1 MPTTAVDDFER
12 FFREAAGLDI
22 DKQDVARYQDF
33 VVDELH
39 DLLVVGEAAA
49 KENLRDVIEPYDL
62 PITKGLQEQIRQFD
76 AMDRDLELRPILD
89 RLAARPPLDLSYSDE
104 TESWFPRIAGGI
116 SVAMARCFR
125 ILDPNVRNPASVQW
139 ERAEQL
145 FDLVL

>member
-1 MPTTAVDDFER
+1 MPTSAVNDFER
-12 FFREAAGLDI
+12 LFREAAGLDI
-22 DKQDVARYQDF
+22 DKQDVGRYQDF

-62 PITKGLQEQIRQFD
+62 PITKGLQEQIREFD
-76 AMDRDLELRPILD
+76 GMDRELELRPILD
-89 RLAARPPLDLSYSDE
+89 RLAGRPPLDLSCSDE
-104 TESWFPRIAGGI
+104 TESWFPRIVGGI
-116 SVAMARCFR
+116 SVAMARSFR